1 MKARLKKKLAK
12 KKARAVAG
20 EQLVNTSQL
29 RDSAVLF
36 AKECWRIKKL
46 LPEFRDNRKA
56 LVLTSSVEKMIAA
69 LSAIGIEIDDP
80 EQNDFRDGMTL
91 KVALFQETPSL
102 SAGKKV
108 ITETLEPAIYV
119 NNQLVEQAKVIVSV
133 GTGGQ

>member
-1 MKARLKKKLAK
+1 MKKKLAK
-12 KKARAVAG
+12 KKAPAVAG
-20 EQLVNTSQL
+20 EQLIGTSQL
-29 RDSAVLF
+29 RDSAALF

-80 EQNDFRDGMTL
+80 EQNEFRDGMTL
-91 KVALFQETPSL
+91 KVALFQEAPSL

-108 ITETLEPAIYV
+108 ITETLEPAIYL

-133 GTGGQ
+133 GTGSE